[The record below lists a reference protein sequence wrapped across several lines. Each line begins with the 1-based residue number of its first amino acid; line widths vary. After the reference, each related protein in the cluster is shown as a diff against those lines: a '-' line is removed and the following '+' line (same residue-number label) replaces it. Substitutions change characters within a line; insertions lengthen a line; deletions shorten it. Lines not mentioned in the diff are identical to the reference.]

1 MRVALITGAGTGIG
15 RASAL
20 ALARDGFTVVVA
32 GRRLDPLEDVLD
44 AIAADPD
51 ISVGGHLAVQADV
64 ASPPLPYETARFDLL
79 TCFGMLDY
87 LPWYDVAVREFS
99 RVLRVGGLVA
109 VALPNLA
116 SWHNRL
122 ALLLG
127 YQPRD
132 VEFCSVQVVGH
143 APMYREALPV
153 GHIHTP
159 TTRAFREFM
168 SLMGFDEVRTH
179 ALRPMNSPVGRPLRV
194 LDAVV
199 GRFPSS
205 SRRFLYLGRRAR
217 EPIAP
222 SNDGW
227 WSG

>member
-1 MRVALITGAGTGIG
+1 MSSSSSSIREGRFVMAIG
-15 RASAL
+15 SPGGSRIIGYTTKAI
-20 ALARDGFTVVVA
+20 
-32 GRRLDPLEDVLD
+32 
-44 AIAADPD
+44 IAALDWN
-51 ISVGGHLAVQADV
+51 
-64 ASPPLPYETARFDLL
+64 LPMQD
-79 TCFGMLDY
+79 
-87 LPWYDVAVREFS
+87 
-99 RVLRVGGLVA
+99 A